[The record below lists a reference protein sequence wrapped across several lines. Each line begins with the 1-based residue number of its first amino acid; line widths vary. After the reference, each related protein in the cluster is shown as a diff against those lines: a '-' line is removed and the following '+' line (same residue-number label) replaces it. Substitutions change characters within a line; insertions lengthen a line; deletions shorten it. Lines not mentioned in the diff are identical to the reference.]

1 MLQLNTYIR
10 LLIRIVLVV
19 YFLAA
24 GAFLGVRYWV
34 LPNIDQWRPQLAQ
47 QLSSATGMQVQLGQV
62 KANWSGLNPSL
73 QIRDIDFTDPHQRQ
87 VLHLPRIRAVLSW
100 RSLFSRSLQFV
111 LLEASGLNLQVRR
124 DANHKLWIMGQS
136 FELDKPD
143 AASDAGADGGLVLW
157 LLRQPHV
164 ALTDAVVRWED
175 ATRSSQFLVLDH
187 VNLVF
192 QGASATPS
200 LALRAV
206 PPKGLGEAFEL
217 RANVDLGTR
226 DPSSLALQDLQGRL
240 YVRVDKMVPKSW
252 SPWLR
257 IPPGLESGEVSAQWW
272 LAFQHGQAET
282 FTSDINVNHA
292 RWSLDATT
300 DVQAES
306 ARWYVSG
313 KVSDYA
319 RLYAAVFKA
328 PATGEAA
335 GDESA
340 AANTSGGDI
349 DVALQASDLQVRV
362 DDMFA
367 HPMRFDHIALRA
379 GLGLHDDRDLQAD
392 VKQLRLLNPDMDLAL
407 HGSWRQGGSGAAGV
421 ADIAGEFKRASMD
434 AIDQYMPNTVNIDAR
449 EWLAKGLVAGQIEN
463 ARVVLKGDL
472 EKFPWGK
479 EPAEGDFLIAGDY
492 VDGIIDYLPAEG
504 AHRGWPRLTDMHGKV
519 ALHRADLRIVADQ
532 ARIWPTDKAP
542 IVLRDVRAQIPNLEH
557 HSVLTIQGQ
566 TAAAAQTYLAL
577 AEHSPLGKML
587 DDQLD
592 EATAQGDW
600 EVPLWLRIPL
610 LNSRDS
616 TVHGA
621 IRFSGGSFKL
631 MPEMPALDDVEG
643 SLLFSDTG
651 VSADGLSANVLGGPA
666 VFSGGV
672 GGNLKGLSVRGQ
684 ASSDALMNY
693 AGLEGMKRL
702 KGQLPYTLTWR
713 HAKSTG
719 SVFTVDST
727 LQGMALDFPVPRGKE
742 AGQALPLH
750 VRWARAQTKGRMA
763 LDIALG
769 PTIKVRLLHKDG
781 DKKGPYFLAGSLAVD
796 TDASLP
802 ASGMDIAVRA
812 PFIDLDAWNDVIDD
826 FSRPLPGSSPPRRR
840 PLLPDV
846 RQAQVQAK
854 QLHLKG
860 LALDAATLTA
870 TLPEPGRWRFDI
882 DSSQTTGTVFWN
894 EAQGK
899 TPGSV
904 DARFQRLELGSADKA
919 EVNPDNP
926 DEEAQIPDDAL
937 SDIPAV
943 DLQADK
949 LVLYGRLA
957 GSLVLQGVSQERGSL
972 WRLDKLSLDSPAAK
986 ISGTGQWRLKGP
998 DRGVVLD
1005 ARADIGNLGDYMDQL
1020 GFSGIVKNGKGTLK
1034 GKFTWRNMPWKFDIA
1049 DLNGQ
1054 VDASLE
1060 AGRFSSVSSRSA
1072 RLLELLSLQ
1081 SIRRLATLSVNPANV
1096 FKEGFPF
1103 DKLYGTLHIQNGT
1116 VAVNNYHVDGPAGN
1130 ISIGGD
1136 IDLQHEKL
1144 NLQAMVV
1151 PNLDMSGA
1159 TIAAGIAINPIVGLG
1174 AFVTQWLLR
1183 NPLSKAMAVH
1193 YHVSGDWDDPKLD
1206 EVSSGPEKAAKAQAP
1221 AKAESARPAGKAAGT
1236 PSVGDTAD
1244 SSPAG
1249 AAQAA
1254 K

>member
-1 MLQLNTYIR
+1 MLQPVTYIR
-10 LLIRIVLVV
+10 LLFRIVLVV

-34 LPNIDQWRPQLAQ
+34 LPNIDQWRPQIAQ
-47 QLSSATGMQVQLGQV
+47 QLSSAAGMRVQLGEV

-73 QIRDIDFTDPHQRQ
+73 QIRDIDFTDQHQRQ
-87 VLHLPRIRAVLSW
+87 VLHLPQIRAVLSW

-111 LLEASGLNLQVRR
+111 LLEASGLNLQIRR
-124 DANHKLWIMGQS
+124 DDNHKLWVMGQS
-136 FELDKPD
+136 FDLDSPD
-143 AASDAGADGGLVLW
+143 AAGADGGLLLW

-164 ALTDAVVRWED
+164 ALTDAVVQWED
-175 ATRSSQFLVLDH
+175 ATRSGQPLVLDH

-192 QGASATPS
+192 QGASSTPS
-200 LALRAV
+200 MALRAV

-217 RANVDLGTR
+217 RANADLGAR
-226 DPSSLALQDLQGRL
+226 DPTSLALQDLRGRL
-240 YVRVDKMVPKSW
+240 YVHIDKMVPKNW

-272 LAFQHGQAET
+272 LAFQHGRAET
-282 FTSDINVNHA
+282 FTSDVHLRHA
-292 RWSLDATT
+292 RWSLDAQTN
-300 DVQAES
+300 VQAES

-313 KVSDYA
+313 RVSDYA
-319 RLYAAVFKA
+319 RLYAAAFKTA
-328 PATGEAA
+328 GAA
-335 GDESA
+335 GDGPA
-340 AANTSGGDI
+340 ADEPAADAAGDI
-349 DVALQASDLQVRV
+349 DVALQASDLQVHA
-362 DDMFA
+362 DDLFD

-379 GLGLHDDRDLQAD
+379 GLGLHDGHDLQVS
-392 VKQLRLLNPDMDLAL
+392 VKQLRLLNPDMDLTL
-407 HGSWRQGGSGAAGV
+407 HGNWRQGGSGEAGV
-421 ADIAGEFKRASMD
+421 ADIAGEFRRASLD
-434 AIDQYMPNTVNIDAR
+434 AIDLYMPNTVNLDAR
-449 EWLAKGLVAGQIEN
+449 EWLTKGLVAGQIEN

-472 EKFPWGK
+472 EKFPWGN
-479 EPAEGDFLIAGDY
+479 EPSEGDFLIAGDY

-504 AHRGWPRLTDMHGKV
+504 THRGWPRLTDMHGKV

-532 ARIWPTDKAP
+532 ARIWPTDKSP

-566 TAAAAQTYLAL
+566 TAAPAQTYLAL
-577 AEHSPLGKML
+577 AGHSPLGKML

-621 IRFSGGSFKL
+621 IRFAGGSFKL
-631 MPEMPALDDVEG
+631 MPEIPVLEDVGG

-651 VSADGLSANVLGGPA
+651 VSADGLSANLLGGPV

-672 GGNLKGLSVRGQ
+672 GGELKGLSIRGQ
-684 ASSDALMNY
+684 ASSEALTSY
-693 AGLEGMKRL
+693 VGLEGMKRL

-727 LQGMALDFPVPRGKE
+727 LQGLALDMPVPWGKE
-742 AGQALPLH
+742 AGQALPLR
-750 VRWARAQTKGRMA
+750 VRWARAQKKGRMA

-769 PTIKVRLLHKDG
+769 STIKVHLIHKEG
-781 DKKGPYFLAGSLAVD
+781 DKKGAYFLAGSLAVD
-796 TDASLP
+796 ADASLP
-802 ASGMDIAVRA
+802 SAGMDVTVRA
-812 PFIDLDAWNDVIDD
+812 PFIDLDAWDDVVDD
-826 FSRPLPGSSPPRRR
+826 FSKPLPGSPPSRSR

-860 LALDAATLTA
+860 LTLDAATLAA

-894 EAQGK
+894 QAQGK

-919 EVNPDNP
+919 QVNPDSP
-926 DEEAQIPDDAL
+926 DDEAQIPDDAL

-943 DLQADK
+943 NLQVDK

-957 GSLVLQGVSQERGSL
+957 GSLLLQGVSQERGSL
-972 WRLDKLSLDSPAAK
+972 WRLDKLNLDSPAAK

-998 DRGVVLD
+998 DRGFVLD

-1020 GFSGIVKNGKGTLK
+1020 GFAGIVKNGKGTLK
-1034 GKFTWRNMPWKFDIA
+1034 GKFNWRNMPWKFDIA
-1049 DLNGQ
+1049 DLSGQ
-1054 VDASLE
+1054 VDANLE
-1060 AGRFSSVSSRSA
+1060 GGRFSSVSSRSA

-1081 SIRRLATLSVNPANV
+1081 SIRRLATLSINPASI

-1116 VAVNNYHVDGPAGN
+1116 MAVNNYHVDGPAGN

-1136 IDLQHEKL
+1136 VDLQQEKL
-1144 NLQAMVV
+1144 NLQAMVA

-1193 YHVSGDWDDPKLD
+1193 YHVSGDWDEPKLD
-1206 EVSSGPEKAAKAQAP
+1206 EVSSEPEAAAEAQAP
-1221 AKAESARPAGKAAGT
+1221 AKAEAVKPAAKAVGT
-1236 PSVGDTAD
+1236 PLDGEAAD
-1244 SSPAG
+1244 ASPPG
-1249 AAQAA
+1249 AARAA
-1254 K
+1254 Q